1 MHNSETTL
9 RVSRDLAV
17 SKNTMV
23 AAKHPMAVQAGLDM
37 MSKGGNAVDAAVAT
51 GFAIGVVEPWM
62 SGIGGVG
69 FMTIQMA
76 NGKRIVIDYFGR
88 APKAANADMYELE
101 SGDNQTTVGFGG
113 VKGEA
118 NAYGPL
124 SIVVPGMVSGL
135 CHALKQY
142 GTMDLKEVLQPAI
155 QFAEEGFPVDWLRGM
170 LLASQQKTIQRN
182 DETARTFLEGGTPP
196 APLFGQEP
204 PRIKQP
210 DLAKTLRTIAE
221 KGPDG
226 FYKGDVAKTIA
237 DHVQELGGI
246 LTADDMAGYEPVEVD
261 PLVINYRDTELL
273 LLPYQAGGVNTG
285 EALSILNGMDLRSS
299 GFNSAETLHKI
310 AEACRRGYA
319 DRFAYIGDPDYVDTD
334 WKRLNSEAYAAERRA
349 EIDPTRAT
357 SVQPGSGISKQFGPT
372 GATADSDEGCTTHFS
387 VVDAEGNIVSCTH
400 TLTLIFGS
408 VVTVPGT
415 GVIMNDSMNLFDP
428 VPGRANSI
436 AGWKRPASSMAHA
449 IVVRNGVPILGVG
462 APGGRRIMDTCMQMV
477 LDVVEFDMDIQ
488 AACEAPLIDC
498 SSGNLLADMQLPEYT
513 RKKLSEMGHKVI
525 PAEVTFAPR
534 AFASPTGVQVDPE
547 SGLRYGGADPFGPG
561 IAGGR

>member
-1 MHNSETTL
+1 MYVSETKL
-9 RVSRDLAV
+9 HVHRDLAV

-23 AAKHPMAVQAGLDM
+23 AAKHPFAVQAGLDM
-37 MSKGGNAVDAAVAT
+37 MSKGGNAIDAAVAT

-62 SGIGGVG
+62 SGLGGVG

-76 NGKRIVIDYFGR
+76 DGQRVVVDYFGR
-88 APKAANADMYELE
+88 APGAATPGMFELE
-101 SGDNQTTVGFGG
+101 EGDSRTTVGFGG

-124 SIVVPGMVSGL
+124 SIIVPGAVAGM
-135 CHALKQY
+135 CHALRRY
-142 GTMDLKEVLQPAI
+142 GTMDLNEVLQPAI
-155 QFAEEGFPVDWLRGM
+155 RFAEEGFPVDWLRGM
-170 LLASQQKTIQRN
+170 LIASQQQTILR
-182 DETARTFLEGGTPP
+182 DPETARIFLENGTPP

-210 DLAKTLRTIAE
+210 ELAQTLRAIASGGQDAFYQGEIAQTI
-221 KGPDG
+221 
-226 FYKGDVAKTIA
+226 V
-237 DHVQELGGI
+237 DHVQRLGGI
-246 LTADDMAGYEPVEVD
+246 LTVEDMASFKPVEVD
-261 PLVINYRDTELL
+261 PLVINYRDVELL

-285 EALSILNGMDLRSS
+285 EALSILSEMDLRST
-299 GFNSAETLHKI
+299 GFNSAATLHRI
-310 AEACRRGYA
+310 AEASRRGYA
-319 DRFAYIGDPDYVDTD
+319 DRNAYIGDPDFVDTD

-349 EIDPTRAT
+349 EIDLSRAT
-357 SVQPGSGISKQFGPT
+357 PVSPGSEISNTLGPSGNGIVR
-372 GATADSDEGCTTHFS
+372 DEGCTTHFS
-387 VVDAEGNIVSCTH
+387 VVDQEGNMVSVTQ

-436 AGWKRPASSMAHA
+436 EPGKRPASSMAHA
-449 IVVRNGVPILGVG
+449 IAVRDGVPILSVG

-477 LDVVEFDMDIQ
+477 LDVVEFDIDIQ
-488 AACEAPLIDC
+488 AACEAPLIDY
-498 SSGNLLADMQLPEYT
+498 SSGVLLADEKIAAST
-513 RKKLSEMGHKVI
+513 RETLREMGHHVI

-561 IAGGR
+561 IAAGR

>member
-1 MHNSETTL
+1 MHNHETTL

-23 AAKHPMAVQAGLDM
+23 AAKHPFAVQAGLDM

-88 APKAANADMYELE
+88 APQAATPDMYDLE
-101 SGDNQTTVGFGG
+101 EGDNQTTVGFGG

-135 CHALKQY
+135 CHALKHY
-142 GTMDLKEVLQPAI
+142 GTMDLKDVLQPAI
-155 QFAEEGFPVDWLRGM
+155 QFAEEGFPIDWLRGM
-170 LLASQQKTIQRN
+170 LLASQQKTIERN
-182 DETARTFLEGGTPP
+182 DETARIFLENGTPP

-210 DLAKTLRTIAE
+210 DLANTLRTIAE
-221 KGPDG
+221 QGPDG
-226 FYKGDVAKTIA
+226 FYKGDIARKIA

-246 LTADDMAGYEPVEVD
+246 LTADDMAGFESVEVD
-261 PLVINYRDTELL
+261 PLVINYRDVELL

-285 EALSILNGMDLRSS
+285 EALSILNGMDLRST
-299 GFNSAETLHKI
+299 GFNSAATLHKI

-334 WKRLNSEAYAAERRA
+334 WTRLNSEAYAAERRA
-349 EIDPTRAT
+349 EIDLERAT
-357 SVQPGSGISKQFGPT
+357 STGPGAGISKQYGPT
-372 GATADSDEGCTTHFS
+372 GATADSDEGCTTHYS
-387 VVDAEGNIVSCTH
+387 VVDAEGNIVSVTQ

-436 AGWKRPASSMAHA
+436 APGKRPASSMAHA
-449 IVVRNGVPILGVG
+449 IAVRDGVPILGVG

-477 LDVVEFDMDIQ
+477 LDVIEFDMDIQ
-488 AACEAPLIDC
+488 AACESPLIDC
-498 SSGNLLADMQLPEYT
+498 SSGSLLADAELPDWT
-513 RKKLSEMGHKVI
+513 LQKLKEMGHTVI

-534 AFASPTGVQVDPE
+534 AFASPTGVQVDPA